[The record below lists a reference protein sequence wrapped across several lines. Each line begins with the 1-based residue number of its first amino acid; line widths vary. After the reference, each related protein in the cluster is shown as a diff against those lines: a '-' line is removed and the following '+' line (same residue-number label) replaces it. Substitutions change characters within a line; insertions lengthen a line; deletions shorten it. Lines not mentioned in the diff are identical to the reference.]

1 MEGYT
6 VKFKRVDTGKYWIGG
21 NVKQGRYGL
30 QAGMKKTPEL
40 IAYLDSI
47 PEGGWINFSLDK
59 PYEAKPTLHE
69 TQKANGYQPD
79 ALDDSIPW

>member
-21 NVKQGRYGL
+21 NVKEGKYGL

-40 IAYLDSI
+40 TAYLDSI
-47 PEGGWINFSLDK
+47 PEGGWINFSIDK
-59 PYEAKPTLHE
+59 PYEGKAKPQT
-69 TQKANGYQPD
+69 NSYQAEP
-79 ALDDSIPW
+79 LDDSLPF